1 METLL
6 ILRVKNVFGIPLIY
20 PQCRK
25 SKAFTHLTGKKTL
38 SPSDLYDIAFLGFR
52 IGFNNLPSESIEPY
66 NQNGFVGF
74 QKFLD
79 EWDG

>member
-1 METLL
+1 MDTI
-6 ILRVKNVFGIPLIY
+6 ILKVKNVFGKLLVY
-20 PQCRK
+20 PVCQK
-25 SKAFTHLTGKKTL
+25 SRAFAHLTGKKTL
-38 SPSDLYDIAFLGFR
+38 SPSDLDDIRFIGFR
-52 IGFNNLPSESIEPY
+52 IGFNNLPSEAIELY